1 MSAVLEHTPLEVEAE
16 MQSDASLGSLVRPCL
31 SQPIQLLQTPAIV
44 VWTPMNKIGYSFNT
58 KGSVFPL
65 PTFSS
70 LSQHK
75 VGIYKH

>member
-44 VWTPMNKIGYSFNT
+44 VWTK
-58 KGSVFPL
+58 
-65 PTFSS
+65 
-70 LSQHK
+70 
-75 VGIYKH
+75 